1 MRRLRKLSTPSS
13 SRSRPL
19 LPPPHGA
26 HCALP
31 RRARAGTSRYPIDIL
46 VHPERAGAD
55 GLSAGPLLAVE
66 VDGPSHFLRA
76 GGGGARARAVP
87 TGATRLKR
95 RLLGALG
102 YRVVSIPYWEWDAMR
117 GDPARE
123 RAYVLAACGGR
134 ADSAGGGGGG
144 GGGGGAAP

>member
-1 MRRLRKLSTPSS
+1 M
-13 SRSRPL
+13 
-19 LPPPHGA
+19 
-26 HCALP
+26 
-31 RRARAGTSRYPIDIL
+31 
-46 VHPERAGAD
+46 HPEGAGAGPGPD
-55 GLSAGPLLAVE
+55 QRPAGPLLAVE

-117 GDPARE
+117 GDPAQE

-134 ADSAGGGGGG
+134 ADNAGGGGGT
-144 GGGGGAAP
+144 AP